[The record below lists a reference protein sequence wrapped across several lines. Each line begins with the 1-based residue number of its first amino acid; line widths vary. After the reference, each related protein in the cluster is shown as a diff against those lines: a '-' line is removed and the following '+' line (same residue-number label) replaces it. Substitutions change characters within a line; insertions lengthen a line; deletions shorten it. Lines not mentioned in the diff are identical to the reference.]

1 MAAIT
6 ICSGFGASE
15 NKVKYHQKKKNKREE
30 RKEKQQNTYA
40 T

>member
-6 ICSGFGASE
+6 ICSGFGASK
-15 NKVKYHQKKKNKREE
+15 NKVKYHQKKKREE